1 MYATHRQHL
10 PTDAVATTVTNA
22 TRAYATGWH
31 AHDEFMFLLPRH
43 AGLLFE
49 TEAGRR
55 GQRLQPS
62 CVALVAP
69 TVHHATSATQPD
81 QRHLAVYADPDYVRH
96 CTAQLGLP
104 PSRLGATGVWQLSPT
119 AMALLRLREELPA
132 AVDGLRRLQAADADR
147 LLATECIAIA
157 LTGTGLAPSP
167 INAVRAYIDEH
178 LDERLSLDQ
187 LAAEFL
193 MSRRHLTRVFRDAM
207 GCSVTEYVTRR
218 RIEQARGLL
227 ADPRTTVLQAAL
239 AVGIES
245 PSYFAKLYRRIH
257 GHAPS
262 ERR

>member
-10 PTDAVATTVTNA
+10 PTDAVATTVANE

-43 AGLLFE
+43 AGLMFE
-49 TEAGRR
+49 TEAGRG
-55 GQRLQPS
+55 GQRLHPS
-62 CVALVAP
+62 CLALVAP
-69 TVHHATSATQPD
+69 TVHHATSATHPE
-81 QRHLAVYADPDYVRH
+81 QRHLAVYADPGYVRH
-96 CTAQLGLP
+96 CTAQLGLS
-104 PSRLGATGVWQLSPT
+104 PSSLGATGVWQLSAT
-119 AMALLRLREELPA
+119 AVALLRLRDGLPA
-132 AVDGLRRLQAADADR
+132 GADGLRRMQAADADR
-147 LLATECIAIA
+147 LLAAECIAIA
-157 LTGTGLAPSP
+157 LTGTGLATSP
-167 INAVRAYIDEH
+167 LDELRAYIDEH

-193 MSRRHLTRVFRDAM
+193 MSRRHLTRVFRDAV
-207 GCSVTEYVTRR
+207 GTSVMEYVTRR
-218 RIEQARGLL
+218 RIERARGLL
-227 ADPRTTVLQAAL
+227 ADPRTSVLQASL